1 VYKKGG
7 EERGFRYLVGTVRRG
22 DKRRG
27 GGVAV
32 RSVISNP
39 VGGRAEAGGGGRGQP

>member
-7 EERGFRYLVGTVRRG
+7 EEGGFRYLVETVRRG
-22 DKRRG
+22 DNRRG

-32 RSVISNP
+32 RSAISNP
-39 VGGRAEAGGGGRGQP
+39 VGVGRRPGGGGRGGG

>member
-1 VYKKGG
+1 VCKKGG
-7 EERGFRYLVGTVRRG
+7 DEGGFRYLVETVRRG
-22 DKRRG
+22 NKRRG

-39 VGGRAEAGGGGRGQP
+39 VGVGRRPGGEGRGGG